1 MARFLAA
8 FFLLNA
14 MALPANADQTNWKL
28 DDVGIVKHSVH
39 GEGVEIR
46 IKPEPIPEGL
56 FDQDADLVQIFRE
69 LCSHYAP
76 SVVPFVMEK
85 VDIEDIL
92 NNCNYSKSFIKTA
105 NDLQILDAISSCYE
119 EYKVLNRN

>member
-85 VDIEDIL
+85 VDIEAPEYVAVRIVSGKAFGRYIL
-92 NNCNYSKSFIKTA
+92 QAFEFSDNTCG
-105 NDLQILDAISSCYE
+105 DEL
-119 EYKVLNRN
+119 